1 MFPAVASFSSSS
13 SRLSSCTSSSS
24 RFRPSFPWERSKRL
38 LPIPNLA
45 ASLFLQ
51 FSQERFPRKCQ
62 LRKQV
67 AASSFFKWLNR
78 FKSSLQ
84 TTYQNS
90 WQAAVFLPLN
100 LIIPSETIF
109 FPHFFH
115 GGFTGHVSMSP
126 PKRGEKSRCSLSS
139 PIAFAPHWR
148 EKWKLRDVQF
158 GGDLGD
164 IDVHSGLERLF
175 FLVVDLSLWKIWKS
189 VGMIL
194 PYGKTKNAPK
204 PPTRSCWG
212 ETLLKTKKNVGHP
225 IPWEARL

>member
-90 WQAAVFLPLN
+90 WQAAVFLPW
-100 LIIPSETIF
+100 IWSSHQKPYF
-109 FPHFFH
+109 FPIFH
-115 GGFTGHVSMSP
+115 GDPRGMSACHPRNVVKNHGAPEFTH
-126 PKRGEKSRCSLSS
+126 
-139 PIAFAPHWR
+139 AFAPHWR

-194 PYGKTKNAPK
+194 PYGKTKNAPNHQPDRVEGK
-204 PPTRSCWG
+204 HC
-212 ETLLKTKKNVGHP
+212 
-225 IPWEARL
+225 